1 MFCTSYDISLCTP
14 TPHMDARPRY
24 REGVGVG
31 YEGMGWHGCGD
42 PPSFPPVLLPHL
54 PHPIHPALSHSLHPA
69 IPPSLP
75 SPPCWLQLP
84 RQPCS
89 SGTMYKHPQRIEGS
103 KKWIANHRRMLQWEA
118 RRATGILD
126 ELNVTVHDGRRGTE
140 EDIQLAAENM
150 RRQEF
155 KLSQLNVIGTVI
167 FDDRPTVHLDPIGM
181 QWNAELHDQEQQLPL
196 SSEKIQQAGSRTI
209 ELASA
214 SAGTGASP
222 GAGEAAAPGARD
234 AAGPGAGEAASDGSR
249 SRGRSSSLS
258 RFAQVDGQRTQ
269 RWHMKNAP
277 IAPPIQLESS
287 SRTST
292 QSPERAAEAVTMP
305 LTATARHFLHR
316 YKGASS
322 KTEPMRILVRDVQVG
337 AWDRAVDGWLTV
349 PAQLESIEELESC
362 GANVV
367 ASLQERSAEKGIADG
382 NVAAA
387 TSSSGCG
394 TSCTI
399 PSPMASS
406 TPQTASSL
414 HASFGGATSGVYKGA
429 CIAYTN
435 ITARVWRFFVVAFD
449 LRETSAMLV
458 LDEGDAPR
466 DARPYRVL
474 KRHRLTNA
482 ETIFTSPDF
491 RAGVRSL

>member
-1 MFCTSYDISLCTP
+1 
-14 TPHMDARPRY
+14 
-24 REGVGVG
+24 
-31 YEGMGWHGCGD
+31 
-42 PPSFPPVLLPHL
+42 
-54 PHPIHPALSHSLHPA
+54 
-69 IPPSLP
+69 
-75 SPPCWLQLP
+75 
-84 RQPCS
+84 
-89 SGTMYKHPQRIEGS
+89 
-103 KKWIANHRRMLQWEA
+103 
-118 RRATGILD
+118 
-126 ELNVTVHDGRRGTE
+126 
-140 EDIQLAAENM
+140 M

-155 KLSQLNVIGTVI
+155 KLSQVNVIGTVI
-167 FDDRPTVHLDPIGM
+167 FDDDRPTVLLDTIGM

-196 SSEKIQQAGSRTI
+196 SSEKIQQTGSRTI

-234 AAGPGAGEAASDGSR
+234 AAGHGAGEAASDGSR
-249 SRGRSSSLS
+249 SRGVSSSLS
-258 RFAQVDGQRTQ
+258 RVAQVDGLRT
-269 RWHMKNAP
+269 RHWRMKNAP

-292 QSPERAAEAVTMP
+292 QSPGRAAEAVTMP
-305 LTATARHFLHR
+305 LTATARRFLHQC
-316 YKGASS
+316 KGASS

-406 TPQTASSL
+406 TPQAASSL
-414 HASFGGATSGVYKGA
+414 HASFGGATSGVYKGD
-429 CIAYTN
+429 CSAYTN
-435 ITARVWRFFVVAFD
+435 ITARVWRFVCRCVQ
-449 LRETSAMLV
+449 
-458 LDEGDAPR
+458 P
-466 DARPYRVL
+466 
-474 KRHRLTNA
+474 
-482 ETIFTSPDF
+482 
-491 RAGVRSL
+491 